1 MPKFPQ
7 KRYQRYAKVKSSPF
21 SYRTLISE
29 KQFLKVQER
38 ARGIGVNLVS
48 IDYRNFELR
57 FRTESTRIRGLF
69 YDEIVQFSQLSPED
83 ILEGRN
89 LASLLRS
96 AKIKVYSSDPSFLYW
111 GYAYIATKKGYGLYP
126 ERRKPTIRNPHLY
139 GYCGKH
145 LYAVLMTLPFLT
157 PKIGKMMK
165 DFWTE
170 EQQEQFR
177 KALDKVSKEV
187 DISTLPDA

>member
-1 MPKFPQ
+1 MVKIPQ
-7 KRYQRYAKVKSSPF
+7 KRYQRYSKVKPSPF

-29 KQFLKVQER
+29 KSFLQVQKR

-48 IDYRNFELR
+48 VDYKNFELH
-57 FRTESTRIRGLF
+57 FRTESTRIKGLY

-83 ILEGRN
+83 ILEGKN
-89 LASLLRS
+89 LAQLLRS

-126 ERRKPTIRNPHLY
+126 ERRRPSIRNPHLY

-145 LYAVLMTLPFLT
+145 LYAVLMTLPFIT

-165 DFWTE
+165 DFWTK
-170 EQQEQFR
+170 EQQEQFS
-177 KALDKVSKEV
+177 KALDKVAKDV
-187 DISTLPDA
+187 DLSSLMDA